1 MESIFNYENYR
12 KYLRDWIQKQP
23 KRGRGILTAWSQLLR
38 IETSVMSQILSGKRE
53 LTPDQTFELQTFM
66 GLGELESDY
75 LNILVQ
81 IERASTQK
89 LKLHLKKKKEKL
101 RQESLQL
108 SKRLKK
114 ELVLSEEQKSI
125 FYSSWLYS
133 AVRLATSLKDP
144 QSIDSLCK
152 RFQMEREKLLEIL
165 NFLMAAGLV
174 IEEMGQYKMGPQRT
188 HLEKSSPFITKHH
201 ANWRLKALQ
210 RSENLSDEEIMFTGP
225 LSISKKDFNL
235 IREEI
240 VQLIS
245 KVSTTVKDT
254 EAEDLA
260 VFEVDLFWLK

>member
-1 MESIFNYENYR
+1 MESIFNYDDYR
-12 KYLRDWIQKQP
+12 KYLREWIQKQP

-81 IERASTQK
+81 IERATTQK
-89 LKLHLKKKKEKL
+89 LKVHLKKKQEKL
-101 RQESLQL
+101 KQESLQL

-114 ELVLSEEQKSI
+114 ELTLSEEQKSI

-144 QSIDSLCK
+144 QNIDSLSE
-152 RFQMEREKLLEIL
+152 RFQIEREKTLDIL
-165 NFLMAAGLV
+165 NFLMSAGL
-174 IEEMGQYKMGPQRT
+174 ILEDMGTYKMGPQRT
-188 HLEKSSPFITKHH
+188 HLEKSSPFINKHH

-210 RSENLSDEEIMFTGP
+210 RSENLSAEELMFTGP
-225 LSISKKDFNL
+225 LSISKKDFL
-235 IREEI
+235 FIREEL

-245 KVSTTVKDT
+245 KVSNTVKDT
-254 EAEDLA
+254 EAEELA